1 MSRVLGKVANMLILS
16 RKNDQAIVLGGF
28 TGFERTI
35 KITIL
40 CVKKGRV
47 ELGIEADEDVPV
59 NRFEVWEQISAETKR
74 SIQNTDPD
82 A

>member
-1 MSRVLGKVANMLILS
+1 MLVLS
-16 RKNDQAIVLGGF
+16 RKNDQAIILGGS
-28 TGFERTI
+28 TEFERTI

-47 ELGIEADEDVPV
+47 QLGIEADADVPV
-59 NRFEVWEQISAETKR
+59 NRFEVWERISAETKG
-74 SIQNTDPD
+74 SIQNTGLD

>member
-1 MSRVLGKVANMLILS
+1 MLILS
-16 RKNDQAIVLGGF
+16 RKNDQAIILGGF
-28 TGFERTI
+28 AESERTI

-47 ELGIEADEDVPV
+47 QLGIEVDGDVPV

-74 SIQNTDPD
+74 SMPNTDLN

>member
-1 MSRVLGKVANMLILS
+1 MLVLS
-16 RKNDQAIVLGGF
+16 RKNDQAIILGGF
-28 TGFERTI
+28 TEFERTI
-35 KITIL
+35 KITFL

-47 ELGIEADEDVPV
+47 ELGIEADADVPV